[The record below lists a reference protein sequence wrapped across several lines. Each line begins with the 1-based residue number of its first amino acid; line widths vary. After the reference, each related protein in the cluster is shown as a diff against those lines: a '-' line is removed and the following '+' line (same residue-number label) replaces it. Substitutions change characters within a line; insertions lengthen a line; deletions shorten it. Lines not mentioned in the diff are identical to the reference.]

1 MSLVTD
7 AESDVDPLPQWS
19 ALREW
24 GCRAALALF
33 VAYLLVRAWQARTAP
48 YVPVD
53 WAFQNADEV
62 IAWLRG
68 LARRELV
75 VFGLSFVLG
84 LLTPPALRRAD
95 GQQSVLAWLGW
106 CVFGLATI
114 GVCLA
119 IAWNE
124 FPRPGT
130 LLLPFVSF
138 LAGAKISF
146 AALRGWWPLVWAVG
160 VLGLIAVAL
169 VIGAV
174 VAARMTL
181 AAEPLKIEA
190 DPMSMA
196 DKRQLAQRIRDT
208 RAAANQPRRLL
219 LNDAE
224 VSALANSALGRGG
237 AAHRGRAHFKPALF
251 TADGSMAMPSR
262 VAEGKFLNVRM
273 AGRIEVDDGHLELE
287 LKRLQV
293 GSLNVPQLL
302 LRLLS
307 GTLHAMLMD
316 DTQVR
321 QIIEA
326 IDSVRMEPG
335 AIEVVFQPG
344 ALSRQIVP
352 SLAQLLWSR
361 PDVSLET
368 GVYVRHL
375 IAAYKQLPADD
386 SRFGR
391 LLQSA
396 FALAAKRS
404 TTNDPILENRAA
416 LFALAILLGHPGLE
430 PFVGEVF
437 DSSLQAQAAP
447 LLNTVTLRGR
457 HDWTRHFYVSAALA
471 LLSNESTS
479 DRVGLLKEQEDSQ
492 GGSGFSFADMLAN
505 SAGTRLALAATRDA
519 TAARR
524 VQARLAR
531 GVNIDELFPP
541 AADLPEDL
549 TAAELQSRFGG
560 VEGEGYKAM
569 LVEINRRLAALP
581 AL

>member
-1 MSLVTD
+1 
-7 AESDVDPLPQWS
+7 
-19 ALREW
+19 
-24 GCRAALALF
+24 
-33 VAYLLVRAWQARTAP
+33 
-48 YVPVD
+48 
-53 WAFQNADEV
+53 
-62 IAWLRG
+62 
-68 LARRELV
+68 
-75 VFGLSFVLG
+75 
-84 LLTPPALRRAD
+84 
-95 GQQSVLAWLGW
+95 
-106 CVFGLATI
+106 
-114 GVCLA
+114 
-119 IAWNE
+119 
-124 FPRPGT
+124 
-130 LLLPFVSF
+130 

>member
-1 MSLVTD
+1 
-7 AESDVDPLPQWS
+7 
-19 ALREW
+19 
-24 GCRAALALF
+24 
-33 VAYLLVRAWQARTAP
+33 
-48 YVPVD
+48 
-53 WAFQNADEV
+53 
-62 IAWLRG
+62 
-68 LARRELV
+68 
-75 VFGLSFVLG
+75 
-84 LLTPPALRRAD
+84 
-95 GQQSVLAWLGW
+95 
-106 CVFGLATI
+106 
-114 GVCLA
+114 
-119 IAWNE
+119 
-124 FPRPGT
+124 
-130 LLLPFVSF
+130 
-138 LAGAKISF
+138 
-146 AALRGWWPLVWAVG
+146 
-160 VLGLIAVAL
+160 
-169 VIGAV
+169 
-174 VAARMTL
+174 
-181 AAEPLKIEA
+181 
-190 DPMSMA
+190 
-196 DKRQLAQRIRDT
+196 
-208 RAAANQPRRLL
+208 
-219 LNDAE
+219 
-224 VSALANSALGRGG
+224 
-237 AAHRGRAHFKPALF
+237 
-251 TADGSMAMPSR
+251 
-262 VAEGKFLNVRM
+262 
-273 AGRIEVDDGHLELE
+273 
-287 LKRLQV
+287 
-293 GSLNVPQLL
+293 
-302 LRLLS
+302 
-307 GTLHAMLMD
+307 MLMD